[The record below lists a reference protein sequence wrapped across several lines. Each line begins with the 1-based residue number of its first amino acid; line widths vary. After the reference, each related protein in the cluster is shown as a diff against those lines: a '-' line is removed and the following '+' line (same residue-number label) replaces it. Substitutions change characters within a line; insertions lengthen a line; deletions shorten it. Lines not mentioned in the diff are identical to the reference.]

1 VERHIRPM
9 LSGLGAG
16 TGTTVAHDTSMMPV
30 TPARFTFLGPA
41 ALKEVRQALHGTAT
55 AADGISP
62 RPCLD
67 QCCNTVQNALPSP
80 SQAQANH
87 ALPCTIGVAGVESG
101 RVHHQRS
108 CGADGRA
115 AMSAPGSVA
124 RRRMVSEKATDAKRR
139 AGVESCQLQHQ

>member
-1 VERHIRPM
+1 M

-115 AMSAPGSVA
+115 ALPMQNAEQVSNPASFNINEPAARKDGLMMSRSAWQA
-124 RRRMVSEKATDAKRR
+124 R
-139 AGVESCQLQHQ
+139 